1 MRKVFEKKGQRDM
14 VTVYREFIEEIPVLV
29 IVEAEKY
36 NQPLPVVTYFHGFTS
51 AKEHNLA
58 QAYLL
63 ARKGFRVL
71 LPDSM
76 YHGEREVDQ
85 TQEELQFKFWDIVL
99 ANLDELKTIK
109 TAIDEKGWTKG
120 KRFVVAGTSMGGVTT
135 AAALTQ
141 FPWVDGA
148 AVMMGSPK
156 PVEFA
161 EKMLADVRNMGVEM
175 PITAEEVDE
184 LMSSLAEIDL
194 SRQMEKLHG
203 RPIFF
208 WHGDADPVVPFEH
221 SYDFYNEAIQHYKNP
236 ENIRF
241 LREIGKD
248 HKVTRFAI
256 LEMVD
261 WMDHQFNQE

>member
-1 MRKVFEKKGQRDM
+1 M
-14 VTVYREFIEEIPVLV
+14 VTVNREFIEGIPVLV

-36 NQPLPVVTYFHGFTS
+36 DQPLPVVTYFHGFTS

-76 YHGEREVDQ
+76 DHGEREVDQ

-99 ANLDELKTIK
+99 ANLEELKKIK
-109 TAIDEKGWTKG
+109 TAIDDKGWTKG
-120 KRFVVAGTSMGGVTT
+120 QRFIVAGTSMGGVTT
-135 AAALTQ
+135 SAALTQ
-141 FPWVDGA
+141 YPWIDGA

-161 EKMLADVRNMGVEM
+161 QKMIADVQNMGVEM
-175 PITAEEVDE
+175 PITEEKMDA
-184 LMSSLAEIDL
+184 LMKALSEIDL
-194 SRQMEKLHG
+194 SRQVEKLHG

-221 SYDFYNEAIQHYKNP
+221 SYDFYNEAIHHYKNP

-256 LEMVD
+256 LEMVE
-261 WMDHQFNQE
+261 WMDNQFNTD